1 MVIDDAYELPPD
13 AGFVQNSEFDRQ
25 LGYRRRSMLIVPMVD
40 HREFVTGVLVFINR
54 KSDQNIQLTSAAA
67 VDRYVLR
74 YTAREA
80 VLARSLAGQAAVSI
94 ENARLYA
101 QIEHIFQSFVKA
113 AVTAIDQRDPA
124 TAGHSV
130 RVATLTTALA
140 EAVQRQGHGA
150 YRDVSFTRE
159 QMRELYFAALLHDFG
174 KIAVPEDV
182 LTKAKKLPSA
192 LWERV
197 DARFDLISRTL
208 EVEYLRKRQSLLSSA
223 ADGRQRLDL
232 FEAEFVEQRRQV
244 ARMRDVIR
252 AANEPAIQPEVPAAE
267 LLEIA
272 EHTFE
277 GPDGSVVPF
286 LTPHELHY
294 LRLPKGSLDERERA
308 QIRSHVAAT
317 HRYLIE
323 IPWTENLINVPN
335 YSYEHH
341 EKLDGSGY
349 PMKLRGEE
357 IPIQARILTIADI
370 FDALTASDR
379 PYKAA
384 VAPEKALEMIQA
396 EASGG
401 KLDAEL
407 VRVMVESRVY
417 RRILDED
424 WHRL

>member
-1 MVIDDAYELPPD
+1 
-13 AGFVQNSEFDRQ
+13 
-25 LGYRRRSMLIVPMVD
+25 
-40 HREFVTGVLVFINR
+40 
-54 KSDQNIQLTSAAA
+54 
-67 VDRYVLR
+67 
-74 YTAREA
+74 
-80 VLARSLAGQAAVSI
+80 
-94 ENARLYA
+94 
-101 QIEHIFQSFVKA
+101 
-113 AVTAIDQRDPA
+113 
-124 TAGHSV
+124 
-130 RVATLTTALA
+130 
-140 EAVQRQGHGA
+140 
-150 YRDVSFTRE
+150 
-159 QMRELYFAALLHDFG
+159 
-174 KIAVPEDV
+174 
-182 LTKAKKLPSA
+182 
-192 LWERV
+192 
-197 DARFDLISRTL
+197 
-208 EVEYLRKRQSLLSSA
+208 
-223 ADGRQRLDL
+223 LDL